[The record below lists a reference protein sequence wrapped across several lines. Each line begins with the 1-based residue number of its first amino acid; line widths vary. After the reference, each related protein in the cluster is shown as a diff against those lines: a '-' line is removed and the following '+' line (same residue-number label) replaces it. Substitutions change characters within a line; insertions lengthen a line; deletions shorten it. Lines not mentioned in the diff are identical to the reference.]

1 MDNIFNIDIE
11 ELRSISTQC
20 VNASVRMNDANEIME
35 KVVSE
40 HDWKCPE
47 RVQIDESLERIKSN
61 FGVINEAF
69 VDFADKLTDIANGYT
84 DYLNEREKNNT
95 IYSELLTKCLSRYW
109 QIIGAVPRV
118 NINNSTTIDLERI
131 LRTNILDSIDIQPTV
146 VPIPICESIITVS
159 SKIEQSSL
167 DSTVIGALQ
176 SIGQP
181 ISIVSGSDV
190 MIF

>member
-1 MDNIFNIDIE
+1 MDTIFNIDIE

-69 VDFADKLTDIANGYT
+69 IDFSDKLTDIANGYT

-95 IYSELLTKCLSRYW
+95 IYTELITNSLSRFGHY
-109 QIIGAVPRV
+109 IGTDSQV
-118 NINNSTTIDLERI
+118 NINNSPTINLEWVLNNLAHTHI
-131 LRTNILDSIDIQPTV
+131 LEPNIQPV
-146 VPIPICESIITVS
+146 PICESIVNIS
-159 SKIEQSSL
+159 SVIEQSSL
-167 DSTVIGALQ
+167 DSAVIGSLQ
-176 SIGQP
+176 SISQP
-181 ISIVSGSDV
+181 INIVAVPDSLNY
-190 MIF
+190 

>member
-1 MDNIFNIDIE
+1 MDTIFNIDIE

-69 VDFADKLTDIANGYT
+69 IDFSDKLTDIANGYT

-95 IYSELLTKCLSRYW
+95 IYTELITNSLSRFGHY
-109 QIIGAVPRV
+109 IGTDSQV
-118 NINNSTTIDLERI
+118 NINNSSTIDLES
-131 LRTNILDSIDIQPTV
+131 ILDRVSEHIVIQPTV
-146 VPIPICESIITVS
+146 VPICESIVNIS
-159 SKIEQSSL
+159 SVIEQSSL
-167 DSTVIGALQ
+167 DSAVIGSLQ
-176 SIGQP
+176 SISQP
-181 ISIVSGSDV
+181 INIVAVPDSLNY
-190 MIF
+190 